1 MIVIVPSRGRP
12 HNIAAL
18 VECWRTT
25 RACASLRVCVDDDD
39 PELEAYR
46 ALDLGWFGSLIVGPR
61 QRLGGWLN
69 LAAQFAAAGNSDIAI
84 GFMGDD
90 HRPRTFSWD
99 QTIEAN
105 VIVGGHLVTYGNDM
119 IQGERLPTAVFLH
132 SVVVRTLGYFVPPGM
147 VHLYL
152 DDFWKLLGERLGTL
166 RYLPEVVIEHC
177 HPTAGTAPDDERYA
191 EVNAPEVY
199 AGDKAR
205 FDEYVA
211 TRLDADIAK
220 LQGLR

>member
-12 HNIAAL
+12 HNIAEL

-25 RACASLRVCVDDDD
+25 RATASLWVCVDDDD

-46 ALDLGWFGSLIVGPR
+46 ALDLDWFGTLIVGPR

-69 LAAQFAAAGNSDIAI
+69 LAGQFAAGAPLTTVV

-90 HRPRTFSWD
+90 HRPRTFLWD
-99 QTIEAN
+99 REIMNATRAGDG
-105 VIVGGHLVTYGNDM
+105 VAYGNDM
-119 IQGERLPTAVFLH
+119 IQGERLPTAVFLAAEI
-132 SVVVRTLGYFVPPGM
+132 VGMLGYFVPPGM

-166 RYLPEVVIEHC
+166 TYLPDVVIEHR
-177 HPTAGTAPDDERYA
+177 HPTAGTAPDDEHYA
-191 EVNAPEVY
+191 RVNAPEVY
-199 AGDKAR
+199 AGDRAR

-211 TRLDADIAK
+211 TQLDADIAK
-220 LQGLR
+220 LRGLR

>member
-12 HNIAAL
+12 HNIAEL

-25 RACASLRVCVDDDD
+25 RACASLWVCVDDDD

-46 ALDLGWFGSLIVGPR
+46 ALDLDWFGSLIVGPR

-69 LAAQFAAAGNSDIAI
+69 LAGQIAAATGADVV

-90 HRPRTFSWD
+90 HRPRTFNWD
-99 QTIEAN
+99 SE
-105 VIVGGHLVTYGNDM
+105 IVLATKPGDGVAYGNDM
-119 IQGERLPTAVFLH
+119 IQGERLPTAVFLAAEI
-132 SVVVRTLGYFVPPGM
+132 VGTLGYMVPPGM

-177 HPTAGTAPDDERYA
+177 HPTAGTAPDDEHYA
-191 EVNAPEVY
+191 RVNAPEIY
-199 AGDKAR
+199 AGDRAR
-205 FDEYVA
+205 FDEYCR
-211 TRLDADIAK
+211 TRLGADIAK
-220 LQGLR
+220 LRGES